1 MKTIAFTVSVLLVL
15 SLTGCGQLTKMLE
28 EQIAENTTKISGQ
41 ATLHNQTNHSGITVK
56 MGKQVQAQSLGISA
70 QSVTTSFTTVATTG
84 STGTFSFDVTSTAVT
99 MAGAS
104 AQSIHTSSLSF
115 DTGLYTV
122 TFSKDGYET
131 VTVDNVPVVLG
142 QSVYNLDNVELNLSL
157 ANIVFDIP
165 QGTDV
170 DLFTMPN
177 NTDQY
182 QILLVSPNETLLSNN
197 IFTISYYNP
206 TTKVGGSVIQDVTW
220 SQIANTIITGHSG
233 MEIHLWTSGYN
244 GAIALQ
250 VKVNKI

>member
-1 MKTIAFTVSVLLVL
+1 MKPIAFTASLFLIL

-28 EQIAENTTKISGQ
+28 QSISDNTTKISGT

-56 MGKQVQAQSLGISA
+56 MGKQVQAQSLGITA

-84 STGTFSFDVTSTAVT
+84 STGMFSFDVT
-99 MAGAS
+99 MGGAS

-142 QSVYNLDNVELNLSL
+142 QSVYNMSNVELKLSL
-157 ANIVFDIP
+157 SNIVFDIP

-170 DLFTMPN
+170 NLFTMPN

>member
-1 MKTIAFTVSVLLVL
+1 MKPIAFTASLFLIL

-28 EQIAENTTKISGQ
+28 QQISENTTKISGT

-56 MGKQVQAQSLGISA
+56 MGKQVQAQSLGITA

-84 STGTFSFDVTSTAVT
+84 STGAFSFDVTMGST
-99 MAGAS
+99 S
-104 AQSIHTSSLSF
+104 AQSIHTSSIDLA
-115 DTGLYTV
+115 TGLYTV

-142 QSVYNLDNVELNLSL
+142 QSVYNMSNVELKLSL
-157 ANIVFDIP
+157 SNIVFDIP

-170 DLFTMPN
+170 NLFTMPN